1 MIDEA
6 LFSLPGIKRVLALLA
21 GFAFL
26 RALAIIGQAITLASA
41 ITNLWYGG
49 QLVDQ
54 LLFIALFFSCF
65 VGKQGIA
72 YLQDSILER
81 YAFEQADALR
91 QSLLEKIFTTKA
103 QLVQDNGTGSVT
115 AAVLEGIDQIETYFR
130 LILPKITSIFV
141 IPVLLVIVVCTLDWV
156 SGLIMFIAFP
166 FIILYMK
173 ILGMTAKAKA
183 AKQHRTFQIMSNHFI
198 DTLRGID
205 TLKLFGVSERRGA
218 SIYHVSERFRE
229 ATMKTLAVANL
240 SSVVLDL
247 FSTLSIAAVA
257 FMLGMRLL
265 DGSLL
270 LYPAMAILVIAP
282 EYFKP
287 IREFASDYHASLDG
301 KNALMHVRSLI
312 AAPEDPIKEH
322 KLATWSTA
330 SSLNLQGIGCSLS
343 GSRVLQNVT
352 VNVHGFQK
360 IGIVG
365 MSGAGKST
373 LINVLG
379 GFRLPDEG
387 LISIDGTTVADFRQ
401 TDWQKQVIYIPQDP
415 YIFHATLRE
424 NVAFYSPK
432 ATEEEIAEATRIV
445 GLDELIAELPEGL
458 ATRIGEGARP
468 LSGGQAQRIAL
479 ARAFLDRSR
488 RILLFDEPT
497 AHLDIET
504 EMELK
509 ERMLPLMKDRLVIFA
524 THRLHWMHD
533 MDSIAVMDLGC
544 IVEYSTLP
552 NLVAAKGAFTAL
564 TSQIQWGEA

>member
-65 VGKQGIA
+65 VGKQGIV

-322 KLATWSTA
+322 KLATWST
-330 SSLNLQGIGCSLS
+330 SSLLNLQGIGCSLS

-352 VNVHGFQK
+352 LNVHGFQK